1 VALSAAERAWQFT
14 TSHPQWPAEG
24 ERYRNRPGMS
34 AGEYSDA
41 SALDNRMW
49 AAAELL
55 RTTGDRR
62 YIDFFEENFPRLK
75 LDPTGEVSYSEQG
88 MAAVWAY
95 LQSTHADR
103 DPAVVAAARKAL
115 VAGADWR
122 IRQMEAN
129 PWYAPSHPRR
139 SLTGWGNFAHST
151 RAALTLLQA
160 YALTGDRQYVEW
172 ARMTPHVQLGM
183 NPQGLCY
190 ITGLGARSPR
200 HPLSKLSQYSGAD
213 EPLPGLPV
221 HGPHARLP
229 GNWPTTRLVTAAY
242 WPLPLEDG
250 AAPDGGDGYPVLRR
264 YTDSDQL
271 PPMNEPTVAEI
282 ARVGIAFALLRD
294 GSPYAG
300 AASQQ

>member
-1 VALSAAERAWQFT
+1 
-14 TSHPQWPAEG
+14 
-24 ERYRNRPGMS
+24 MS
-34 AGEYSDA
+34 AGEYSDP

-55 RTTGDRR
+55 RATGEQR
-62 YIDFFEENFPRLK
+62 YLDYFEEHFPRLK

-95 LQSTHADR
+95 LQSTHRAR
-103 DPAVVAAARKAL
+103 NPAIVAAARKAII
-115 VAGADWR
+115 AGADWR
-122 IRQMEAN
+122 IRQMESNA
-129 PWYAPSHPRR
+129 WFAPAHPRR

-160 YALTGDRQYVEW
+160 YALTSDRRYLEW
-172 ARMTPHVQLGM
+172 AWTTPNAQLGL

-200 HPLSKLSQYSGAD
+200 HPLSKLSQYSGAKL
-213 EPLPGLPV
+213 PLPGLPV

-229 GNWPTTRLVTAAY
+229 GTWPTTRLVTAAY
-242 WPLPLEDG
+242 WPAPLNDG
-250 AAPDGGDGYPVLRR
+250 EGADGGDGYPALRR

-271 PPMNEPTVAEI
+271 PPMSEPTVAEI
-282 ARVGIAFALLRD
+282 ARVGIAFGLLR
-294 GSPYAG
+294 
-300 AASQQ
+300 AASAPAGLPAQQ